1 MASND
6 CLDAVRRA
14 LGRDASDDELDDL
27 FTALRKREAYKRAQG
42 VVDAS
47 GEAAEEIARD
57 LQIMAVIEKR
67 NAAINY
73 LKRAE
78 KVAWVR
84 TNFGTNVAEGLEAI
98 LVGVNR
104 AKTGARN
111 GAAQLQATLVR
122 SYHAGFV
129 ADAERTGHMAV
140 FTSGVLDRDI
150 ARALWAIGK
159 VDEAQIH
166 RGLQREAVD
175 VAKVINKWQEV
186 ARTDANKVGAW
197 IGKLDGYITRQSH
210 DAEKIR
216 RAGYEA
222 WKESAIAQ
230 FDLPRMLAESGAD
243 AENLLRGIYTDLASG
258 NHMHAD
264 RSDPTPF
271 KGPANLAKKV
281 SQSRTIH
288 FKDADAWATYNEAFG
303 TGSLRE
309 SVMQGLAHSGQSTG
323 LMQAL
328 GTNPKANFDAI
339 KAELMESLKQAGDV
353 NQVATIGEKRTA
365 LDNYMA
371 AVDGSMNIAGN
382 QLWARRMANVRAWE
396 TMAKL
401 GGMVL
406 SQLNDLAIYGSG
418 VSYQGRGFLSGMAE
432 AAAGLGRN
440 LKATETRELAAML
453 GVTFD
458 NMAGEISRVGS
469 FAEAGGMNK
478 AMQLFMKL
486 NLSQWWSDK
495 MRASAALGMSHHMA
509 LQAGKAFDALGPEY
523 QRVLSLYGI
532 TATEWDHIRSSAAKN
547 VDGLAYI
554 VPENVAD
561 ADSQTK
567 LRTYLVDQT
576 SFLQLEPDAKTRAII
591 LQGTRPGTW
600 TGEGMR
606 FLTQFKSFTGA
617 YMQKIMGREL
627 LGRGYQGDSLVK
639 ALFAGN
645 GEMQGLAQLIA
656 MSTLMGYG
664 SMVMKDLAKGKTP
677 RDPTESPEMALK
689 VFAAAMIQGGGAG
702 IYGDF
707 LFGEASRFGSGT
719 IESIAGPVP
728 SAAGRIIDLYHKGMR
743 GDDVRANALR
753 EVMNNTPFL
762 NLFYTRTALDYLVIY
777 RLQEMMN
784 PGYLGRM
791 ERRIQQDNNQT
802 FLFPPSEVAR

>member
-1 MASND
+1 MAANE

-14 LGRDASDDELDDL
+14 LGRDASDEELDDL

-42 VVDAS
+42 VLDPA
-47 GEAAEEIARD
+47 GEAAEEVARD
-57 LQIMAVIEKR
+57 LRIMATIEKR

-78 KVAWVR
+78 KVSWVR
-84 TNFGTNVAEGLEAI
+84 TNFGNNLAEGLEAI

-111 GAAQLQATLVR
+111 GAAQLQATLVK

-129 ADAERTGHMAV
+129 ADVERTGHMPV

-150 ARALWAIGK
+150 ARALWAMGK
-159 VDEAQIH
+159 EDAPAVH
-166 RGLQREAVD
+166 GRLQPEAVE
-175 VAKVINKWQEV
+175 VAKVIAKWQEV
-186 ARTDANKVGAW
+186 ARTDANKAGAW
-197 IGKLDGYITRQSH
+197 VGKLDGYITKQSH
-210 DAEKIR
+210 DSEKIR

-222 WKESAIAQ
+222 WKESAISR
-230 FDLPRMLAESGAD
+230 FDLQRMVAESGSE
-243 AENLLRGIYTDLASG
+243 AEAMLRGIYTDLASG
-258 NHMHAD
+258 NHMHLD
-264 RSDPTPF
+264 RSEPTPF

-288 FKDADAWATYNEAFG
+288 FKDADSWANYNQEYG

-328 GTNPKANFDAI
+328 GTNPKANFEAI
-339 KAELMESLKQAGDV
+339 KAELVDAAKREGKVD
-353 NQVATIGEKRTA
+353 QVAALGEKRTA
-365 LDNYMA
+365 LENYMA
-371 AVDGSMNIAGN
+371 AVDGTMNIPGS

-406 SQLNDLAIYGSG
+406 SQLNDIAIYGSG
-418 VSYQGRGFLSGMAE
+418 TSYQGRGFLSGMAQ
-432 AAAGLGRN
+432 AVGGLGRD
-440 LKATETRELAAML
+440 LKSAETRELAASL

-478 AMQLFMKL
+478 AVQLFMKL
-486 NLSQWWSDK
+486 NLAQWWTDK

-509 LQAGKAFDALGPEY
+509 LQAGKGFDQLGPEY

-532 TATEWDHIRSSAAKN
+532 AEKQWDHIRASSAKN
-547 VDGLAYI
+547 VDGNAYI

-561 ADSQTK
+561 KDAQAM
-567 LRTYLVDQT
+567 LRTYLTDQT
-576 SFLQLEPDAKTRAII
+576 SFLQLEPDAKTRAIM

-627 LGRGYQGDSLVK
+627 LGRGYEGDSLLK
-639 ALFAGN
+639 ALTAGN
-645 GEMQGLAQLIA
+645 GEMQGLAQLIV

-664 SMVMKDLAKGKTP
+664 SMALKDLAKGRTP
-677 RDPTESPEMALK
+677 RDPSESPEMALK
-689 VFAAAMIQGGGAG
+689 VFAAAMVQGGGAG

-743 GDDVRANALR
+743 GEDVAASALR
-753 EVMNNTPFL
+753 EVMGNTPFL
-762 NLFYTRTALDYLVIY
+762 NLFYTRAALDYLVVY
-777 RLQEMMN
+777 RIQEMMN

-791 ERRIQQDNNQT
+791 ERRIQQDNGQT
-802 FLFPPSEVAR
+802 FLLRPSEVAR